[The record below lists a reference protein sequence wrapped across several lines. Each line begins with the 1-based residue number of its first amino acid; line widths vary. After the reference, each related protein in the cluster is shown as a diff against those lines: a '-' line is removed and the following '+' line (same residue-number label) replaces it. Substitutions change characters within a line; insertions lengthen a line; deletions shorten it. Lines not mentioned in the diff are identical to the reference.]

1 MSGAISDVAALAGV
15 SKATASRAL
24 TGRGYVSAETR
35 ERVVQAATTIG
46 YVASPIAS
54 SLSTGRTLAIG
65 VITSFLNRWY
75 FGEVLEGAESALRAR
90 GYDLTLYHLQP
101 DSSERSRIFDSYL
114 ANKRFDGMISIGI
127 EASQDEI
134 ARLVTNPRPLVAIGG
149 NIRGAHAI
157 NIDDQALGREAT
169 EHLITLGH
177 TRIAHITGHD
187 AELQTDTVH
196 GRRLAGYLAAM
207 EEAGLTSAV
216 HVLPAVHSLPGGYE
230 AAAQLLRDARIRPTA
245 VFASTDEVAIGI
257 IIAAR
262 RLGITVPAE
271 LSVIGIDGHSYAE
284 MFALTTFEQQPRAQG
299 ARAVEILLEQ
309 LEDAPRSP
317 GTVPDDSRR
326 PLAEVQWPTRLIIR
340 QTTTRP
346 DPIE

>member
-35 ERVVQAATTIG
+35 ERVVQAAATIG
-46 YVASPIAS
+46 YVASPIAA

-65 VITSFLNRWY
+65 VLTSFLNRWY

-90 GYDLTLYHLQP
+90 GYDLTLHHLPP
-101 DSSERSRIFDSYL
+101 DSPERDRIFDAYL
-114 ANKRFDGMISIGI
+114 TNKRFDGMISIGI

-134 ARLVTNPRPLVAIGG
+134 TRLLANPRPLVSIGG
-149 NIRGAHAI
+149 NIRGAHSI

-169 EHLITLGH
+169 EHLMTLGH

-230 AAAQLLRDARIRPTA
+230 AAAQLLRDARVRPTA

-284 MFALTTFEQQPRAQG
+284 MFALTTFEQEPRAQG
-299 ARAVEILLEQ
+299 ARAVEILLQ
-309 LEDAPRSP
+309 DLEDDRPDRVQGQEDPAR
-317 GTVPDDSRR
+317 GTS
-326 PLAEVQWPTRLIIR
+326 EVHWPTRLVIR

-346 DPIE
+346 EPVD